1 MPRIGN
7 LGVFDE
13 MPSATKQNMLL
24 RGGRASG
31 RRRNWSQRLKTVLGL
46 ALTSTDVSWALLA
59 GDDGADDAVLDDD
72 AFAVD
77 AGDELAER
85 GIAAARGAQAIA
97 ASSGHDVRS
106 VGLTCD
112 DDTAAEAAKLITAL
126 TSAGFDDVRVVPA
139 DLIADDEVSGA
150 HGAARAVVTDAV
162 PAQVTTVE
170 EPPTRRRTA
179 KWVWVGGAS
188 AAAVVIGVVAAGALF
203 MVGDTEPAADAAAL
217 TAAGSPEIVT
227 AAVPRLTP
235 PTIAVH
241 AQDVQPARKVA
252 ARAGRPEA
260 ETPVTT
266 WTPPVEEPAP
276 AKPVTPAAHPAVAA
290 NAVPSAPA
298 TPTPAV
304 PAAPL
309 AVETTPAAAAAH
321 LPQNLPGPI
330 APGPADAVAPMAP
343 AQAAPTTTAAP
354 ATPTPTVPQASPAA
368 ASQVPT
374 AQAPAPAQPA
384 PAQPAPA
391 PPVNPFDIFASL
403 P

>member
-1 MPRIGN
+1 M
-7 LGVFDE
+7 
-13 MPSATKQNMLL
+13 
-24 RGGRASG
+24 
-31 RRRNWSQRLKTVLGL
+31 LGL

-59 GDDGADDAVLDDD
+59 GDHVTDDAVLDDD

-77 AGDELAER
+77 DGDEPAER
-85 GIAAARGAQAIA
+85 AIAAARGAQAIA

-112 DDTAAEAAKLITAL
+112 DDTATETDKLIAAL
-126 TSAGFDDVRVVPA
+126 TSAGFDDVRIVPA
-139 DLIADDEVSGA
+139 GLITDDDLSGA
-150 HGAARAVVTDAV
+150 HGAARAVVTGAV
-162 PAQVTTVE
+162 AAHVTTPE
-170 EPPTRRRTA
+170 EAPGRRRTA

-203 MVGDTEPAADAAAL
+203 MVGDTQPAVDAAAL

-227 AAVPRLTP
+227 AAAPRLTP
-235 PTIAVH
+235 PTIAVQ

-260 ETPVTT
+260 EAPVTT
-266 WTPPVEEPAP
+266 WTPPVEEA

-290 NAVPSAPA
+290 VAAPSTPA
-298 TPTPAV
+298 TPTSAA

-309 AVETTPAAAAAH
+309 AVETAPAAH

-330 APGPADAVAPMAP
+330 APGPAEAVAPVAP
-343 AQAAPTTTAAP
+343 AQAAPTSTAAP
-354 ATPTPTVPQASPAA
+354 ATPTPTVTQASPAA

-374 AQAPAPAQPA
+374 VQAPAPA
-384 PAQPAPA
+384 PAQQPPTA
-391 PPVNPFDIFASL
+391 PVNPFDIFASL